1 MKAAN
6 EEYRCKHYIESSLNV
21 TPLSLPEFVSVSPA
35 VTLLKGQKETLS
47 CTIPNAP
54 YSVKVNWFRSSDDV
68 MVKEYTSD
76 HANAEYTSTHE
87 VRELEISV
95 SLSFRGCCFSSANYP
110 KF

>member
-1 MKAAN
+1 M
-6 EEYRCKHYIESSLNV
+6 LQ
-21 TPLSLPEFVSVSPA
+21 FVSVSPA

-76 HANAEYTSTHE
+76 HADAEYTSTHE
-87 VRELEISV
+87 VGDADSYYCKATYTAKDPFKGGDLKSDTISV
-95 SLSFRGCCFSSANYP
+95 TVVDYTV
-110 KF
+110 